1 MCPDGNW
8 TGDPLV
14 HKLVLNPLSHT
25 SWAINVFW
33 WTEVLQFTEVLFFN
47 FFLFY
52 GESLIVS
59 YLINL
64 YLFQGNEDILLF
76 SYRICIV
83 LTFTFIST
91 IHLQLRSIRY
101 RSKLLLDTY
110 PIDPALFIEGG
121 GVPCPHFC
129 GILWFCVKKKK
140 KKGKPWLVWLSGLSD
155 GLQTKASW
163 VWFPVRVHT
172 RVVGQVPRGAQE
184 RQPHMG
190 ALLPLFSLPSTF
202 SKNK

>member
-64 YLFQGNEDILLF
+64 YLFQSNEDILLF

-140 KKGKPWLVWLSGLSD
+140 RRRESPGWCGSVNWVQACEPKGHQFNSHQGTYLGYGL
-155 GLQTKASW
+155 GPQ
-163 VWFPVRVHT
+163 
-172 RVVGQVPRGAQE
+172 
-184 RQPHMG
+184 
-190 ALLPLFSLPSTF
+190 
-202 SKNK
+202 